1 MAKHEVVRDLAFV
14 QANVLVLA
22 LVFASGSG
30 GWYKGLFF
38 ILLYAGYIAWILFD
52 SKRRMWSTKEIYE
65 KRPLPLYLPR
75 DFKRLVISSLYW
87 SRTEGRAKL
96 KEMYYHY

>member
-1 MAKHEVVRDLAFV
+1 MAKYEVVRDLIFM

-22 LVFASGSG
+22 LIFASGSV

-38 ILLYAGYIAWILFD
+38 ILLYAGYIAWILLD
-52 SKRRMWSTKEIYE
+52 SKKRMGSVQEIYE

-75 DFKRLVISSLYW
+75 DFKRLVVSCLYW
-87 SRTEGRAKL
+87 SRAEGKAKL
-96 KEMYYHY
+96 KEMYYHH